1 MEITSSSR
9 FCQQP
14 LPGDQRLHKH
24 SLPTSPCCL
33 CSACVRLLLR
43 RWCLLSAQL
52 LFQTSCLQ
60 KLRSRCYLF
69 SALAWLCRDDQVSR
83 QAVGSPTHFLL
94 DGDIKYLLSE
104 VFAAAPLQLT
114 ASTKMLRKGVGE
126 LLCPHSLLS
135 FAMVT
140 QKFLGFV
147 ALLLSVSDG
156 QHNKIYDGFPFG
168 STILDLP
175 TCQFQLHTRQLF
187 SSQGTVFSYTTIN
200 SEKLKDSP

>member
-1 MEITSSSR
+1 
-9 FCQQP
+9 
-14 LPGDQRLHKH
+14 
-24 SLPTSPCCL
+24 
-33 CSACVRLLLR
+33 
-43 RWCLLSAQL
+43 
-52 LFQTSCLQ
+52 
-60 KLRSRCYLF
+60 
-69 SALAWLCRDDQVSR
+69 
-83 QAVGSPTHFLL
+83 
-94 DGDIKYLLSE
+94 
-104 VFAAAPLQLT
+104 
-114 ASTKMLRKGVGE
+114 
-126 LLCPHSLLS
+126 
-135 FAMVT
+135 MVT